1 MADGALFETSEA
13 LSGGDTA
20 IHGPSRQAVHQLGVQ
35 PWVASHVVAR
45 PVHNASTSSTVVR
58 TSYDVGWSGALSQGV
73 LAPLS
78 SSVAASEAWLGTL

>member
-1 MADGALFETSEA
+1 MSEA

-20 IHGPSRQAVHQLGVQ
+20 IHRPSRQAVHQPGVR
-35 PWVASHVVAR
+35 PWPMSPAVAS

-58 TSYDVGWSGALSQGV
+58 TSYDVGWSGPLSQGV